1 MEPSMAPIILFSAE
15 RGGDMK
21 FLSTL
26 SKKIRAAR
34 SSIDLSRYTG
44 LIVVL
49 SLVAIYGTFRI
60 VSTRADSAQL
70 RFVEFQRT
78 ALNQDS
84 NASGQVLKDPFSG
97 KDYEQAVRLRE
108 TSALGM
114 AISLAVITISSTTG
128 KFPDNTG
135 EIGRQLVSM
144 KLTPPG
150 VQLIDGSYIS
160 DQSSFK
166 VSYRREPLSFEVLA
180 IPRSTDGTQL
190 LFRFP
195 IPSSGQNSIFYLEA
209 GHNQPTPPSLAEIEQ
224 LTASGWKIRHWRGDV
239 LPLNTEIL
247 DSLKEQEAH
256 VKKP

>member
-1 MEPSMAPIILFSAE
+1 
-15 RGGDMK
+15 MK
-21 FLSTL
+21 FFSTL

-44 LIVVL
+44 LLLVL

-60 VSTRADSAQL
+60 VSARADSAQL
-70 RFVEFQRT
+70 RFVESQRS

-84 NASGQVLKDPFSG
+84 NAMGQVLKDPFSG

-108 TSALGM
+108 TAALGM

-166 VSYRREPLSFEVLA
+166 VSYRREPLSFEVFA

-195 IPSSGQNSIFYLEA
+195 IPSIGQNSIFYLEA
-209 GHNQPTPPSLAEIEQ
+209 GNNQPTPPPLAEIEQ
-224 LTASGWKIRHWRGDV
+224 LTASGWKIQHWRGDV